1 VTMLQR
7 KARFHNVEE
16 GGKTPSV
23 ITLTL
28 HFALNHA
35 LRSFSTDQPS
45 EFISGPRDAP
55 GLNLPPHTTEAS
67 ITWIGHST
75 FLLRIAGQSILT
87 DPVLGRRVG
96 NRFLGVRRLTSPGL
110 SYEQLP
116 QIDVVVIS
124 HSHYDHL
131 DNPTIRQLGR
141 RPIYLVPLGMGSH
154 LWGLGCNKIIEY
166 NWWESIDVLDISF
179 SLVPAQHS
187 SYRSPWDRNRT
198 LWGGWVIH
206 GGGTRIYFAGDT
218 AYFGEFRRIAT
229 RYAPIDFALLPIG
242 GYEPQRIMRSLHM
255 TPEEAGQAYLDLAAR
270 VLVPMHWGTFPLTA
284 ERTDEP
290 FCRLYH
296 WWTRNELDS
305 DNLWSLNLGE
315 TRSLAV

>member
-1 VTMLQR
+1 M
-7 KARFHNVEE
+7 
-16 GGKTPSV
+16 
-23 ITLTL
+23 
-28 HFALNHA
+28 LNHL
-35 LRSFSTDQPS
+35 LRNFSLDRPS
-45 EFISGPRDAP
+45 ESISSPRDAP
-55 GLNLPPHTTEAS
+55 GLHLPRTTDAS

-75 FLLRIAGQSILT
+75 FLFRIAGRSILT

-96 NRFLGVRRLTSPGL
+96 NRFLGVRRLMPPGL

-131 DNPTIRQLGR
+131 DDPTIRQLGR
-141 RPIYLVPLGMGSH
+141 RPIYLVPLGIGPH
-154 LWGLGCNKIIEY
+154 LCRLGCNKIIEY

-187 SYRSPWDRNRT
+187 SYRSLWDRNRT

-218 AYFGEFRRIAT
+218 AYFGEFRSIAS

-242 GYEPQRIMRSLHM
+242 GYEPRRIMKALHM
-255 TPEEAGQAYLDLAAR
+255 TPEEAGQAYVDLAAR
-270 VLVPMHWGTFPLTA
+270 VLVPMHWSTFPLTA

-290 FCRLYH
+290 FNRLYH
-296 WWTRNELDS
+296 WWTRNGLDS
-305 DNLWSLNLGE
+305 DNLWRLSPGE
-315 TRSLAV
+315 TKPLAV